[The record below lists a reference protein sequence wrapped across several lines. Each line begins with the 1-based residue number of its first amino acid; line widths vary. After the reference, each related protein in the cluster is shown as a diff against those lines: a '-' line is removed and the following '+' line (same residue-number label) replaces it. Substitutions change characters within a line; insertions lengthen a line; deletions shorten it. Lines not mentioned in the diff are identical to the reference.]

1 MMNEIKLLATCF
13 ISIIVIDFVWLG
25 LIAKKFYTSQMS
37 VIGRIYDGNFQPI
50 LWAAGVVYIL
60 LSIGIVYFVLPK
72 LEFNASIVPTFLL
85 GALMGFVIYG
95 VYDMTNYSTLK
106 DWTLILTFA
115 DMCWGAV
122 VCGLVTVIARFV
134 RDFSAN

>member
-1 MMNEIKLLATCF
+1 MNEIKLLATCF

-25 LIAKKFYTSQMS
+25 LIAKKFYTNQMS
-37 VIGRIYDGNFQPI
+37 VIGRIYEGNFQPI
-50 LWAAGVVYIL
+50 LWAAGIVYIL

-72 LEFNASIVPTFLL
+72 LEFNANIVPTFLV
-85 GALMGFVIYG
+85 GALLGFVVYG

-106 DWTLILTFA
+106 DWTLILTFV

-134 RDFSAN
+134 RDFSAS